1 MSGRCPFLFCFV
13 FLNLRTQLLQGSVA
27 IDPVR
32 DVVAK
37 AVAEQSLAVRFPDTV
52 ALTQP
57 AEVRQQE
64 CAVDWENGCVP
75 RANLSMKK

>member
-32 DVVAK
+32 DVVAE

-52 ALTQP
+52 AFRT
-57 AEVRQQE
+57 A
-64 CAVDWENGCVP
+64 G
-75 RANLSMKK
+75 